1 MCLFNV
7 FLLEILQV
15 QAVQQLEYDQ
25 NLLIDVVA
33 VLSLLRL
40 RSEENQLTGGTSS
53 KALLQGG
60 KTNKAGTDQEK
71 D

>member
-15 QAVQQLEYDQ
+15 VQAVQQLEYDQ
-25 NLLIDVVA
+25 NPLIDVVA

-53 KALLQGG
+53 KVPLLGG
-60 KTNKAGTDQEK
+60 KS
-71 D
+71 